1 MKKTIILL
9 CLVLAG
15 CATVPCES
23 KIPPQVSKVEPAA
36 AMDPKEIDSI
46 IEIFSQAIK
55 NNPDY
60 AGAYYNRAA
69 AYYYKKE
76 FDSSW
81 QDIHKAQDLG
91 MKDDPVVIDLT
102 AKLKKASGR
111 EK

>member
-9 CLVLAG
+9 CLALAG

-23 KIPPQVSKVEPAA
+23 KITPQASKAEPAA
-36 AMDPKEIDSI
+36 SMDPKEIDSI

-60 AGAYYNRAA
+60 AGAYYNRAV

-81 QDIHKAQDLG
+81 QDIHKAHDLG
-91 MKDDPVVIDLT
+91 MKDDPVVIELVG
-102 AKLKKASGR
+102 KLKKASGR